1 VTTTDQRFAAIA
13 KALLKTRGVA
23 QGVKGRTKGFGTS
36 ALTINDKIFAMI
48 ASKDQFVVK
57 LPRERVDALVAAG
70 DGKRFDM
77 GPGRVMK
84 EWLVLDEGSGAD
96 WLAVSKEAMKF
107 VGSKS

>member
-1 VTTTDQRFAAIA
+1 MTTDQRFAAIA
-13 KALLKTRGVA
+13 KALAKSPGVS
-23 QGVKGRTKGFGTS
+23 QGLKGRKQGFGTS
-36 ALTINDKIFAMI
+36 ALTINDKIFAMV

-84 EWLVLDEGSGAD
+84 EWLVVDEDSTAT
-96 WLAVSKEAMKF
+96 WLALAKEAMKF
-107 VGSKS
+107 VGSKKS